1 MKTLYQIKLG
11 IKRRLWFLN
20 RLQYKIFG
28 KNSVINKPLML
39 SGKKYME
46 IGNKVTI
53 RDGARIEMISEWNHK
68 EYHPSLQIGD
78 GTVIEQSLHL
88 ICSDIIRIGKDCLFS
103 SRCFI
108 TSVDHEYFDIGTAIL
123 QQDIVSQEVIIG
135 DNCFFGMDVKVF
147 PGVHIGNNVIVGANS
162 IVMNDIPAYS
172 VCVGVPARV
181 IKTYNFETKTWV
193 KIEEI

>member
-11 IKRRLWFLN
+11 IKRSLWFLN
-20 RLQYKIFG
+20 RLQYKAFG

-78 GTVIEQSLHL
+78 GTSIEQNLHL
-88 ICSDIIRIGKDCLFS
+88 ICSDIVRIGKNCALAG
-103 SRCFI
+103 RCSII
-108 TSVDHEYFDIGTAIL
+108 TVDHEYSDVERGGVLKQGIA
-123 QQDIVSQEVIIG
+123 SQEVMIG

-193 KIEEI
+193 KV